1 MIFRNR
7 RAADVFS
14 MLFYLLFGLM
24 LAAFFIIAVVMKVKS
39 AVADSTYQKRFYAR
53 DMALIVDAMH
63 ASNGDLNIRYE
74 MLTPSDM
81 RLDAAIEPG
90 KVFITDSS
98 GKPLNERDQTSFY
111 FGYNQYTNASPAVIS
126 SDSIYFL
133 IEDKNNNITFKEGFS
148 TGSGGMFSSPA
159 STSGGG
165 GGGGG
170 AE

>member
-24 LAAFFIIAVVMKVKS
+24 LATFFIIAVVTKVKS

-63 ASNGDLNIRYE
+63 ASNGDMNIKYE
-74 MLTPSDM
+74 MLTPEKM

-90 KVFITDSS
+90 KIFLTDSS
-98 GKPLNERDQTSFY
+98 DTPLGQRDQTSFY
-111 FGYNQYTNASPAVIS
+111 FGYNLYTNAVPAVMS
-126 SDSIYFL
+126 SDTINFEIFIRDRNISFRGYF
-133 IEDKNNNITFKEGFS
+133 IGK
-148 TGSGGMFSSPA
+148 GGR
-159 STSGGG
+159 SGGG
-165 GGGGG
+165 GATGTW
-170 AE
+170 